1 MEGKKKMLVS
11 FSGGE
16 TSAYMAWWLKTFMS
30 HVYDFVFVFA
40 NTGQESEKTLE
51 FVNKVD
57 KEFDLGVVWV
67 EAIVRYGVRAYGEKY
82 YFADYDEYK
91 GFMNSFDPEEFKKE
105 EQFGY
110 KKDKETGEKIPK
122 FRKCVAEIPTG
133 TKHRVVTF
141 ETADRSG
148 KPFEDTIKKFMIP
161 NMQNFSCTR
170 EMKLRPIKSY
180 ARSIGWK
187 KGDYVTAVGIREDEM
202 DRISEGRKKEHLV
215 YPLISNRPMTKQK
228 INFWWSQQPFRLEL
242 KGYEGNC
249 KTCWKKSDRKL
260 GTIAL
265 ERPEWF
271 DFFRE
276 MEKKYEYHLKEG
288 RNMDLP
294 IRFFTKS
301 RTVDDMFEI
310 PKKEGFVSSED
321 DHVVYD
327 PDLDLS
333 NGCTESCEVF

>member
-1 MEGKKKMLVS
+1 MKKKMLVS

-16 TSAYMAWWLKTFMS
+16 TSAYMSWWLKTYMS

-67 EAIVRYGVRAYGEKY
+67 EAVVRYSVRAYGEKH
-82 YFADYDEYK
+82 YFTNYDEYRALMDK
-91 GFMNSFDPEEFKKE
+91 FDPEEFETE

-110 KKDKETGEKIPK
+110 KKDKETGEKVPK
-122 FRKCVAEIPTG
+122 YRKCVAEIPAG

-170 EMKLRPIKSY
+170 EMKQRPIKSY

-187 KGDYVTAVGIREDEM
+187 KGDYVTAIGIREDEM
-202 DRISEGRKKEHLV
+202 DRVSENRKEEHLV

-260 GTIAL
+260 ATISL
-265 ERPEWF
+265 EKPEWF

-276 MEKKYEYHLKEG
+276 MEEKYQYHLKKG

-294 IRFFTKS
+294 IRFFRKS
-301 RTVDDMFEI
+301 RTVDDIFEI
-310 PKKEGFVSSED
+310 AKKEGFVSSED

-327 PDLDLS
+327 PNLDLS